1 MATSYFNSLNEGL
14 EWCEEEIL
22 KKAGKD
28 FSAPL
33 SLAQQLSP
41 ALSNTNKI
49 VHLLKNLERIE
60 ISPGTT
66 IIDKSDK
73 AEAFFFIESG
83 RVITKADDPH
93 DPFVHLETMQNG
105 RIVGDIGFYL
115 GKKRTADVI
124 AVTHCI
130 VYRLSKE
137 KLRQL
142 EKENSKL
149 ALLLHQSVA
158 QMLAERV
165 THLVRTVN
173 ALQK

>member
-1 MATSYFNSLNEGL
+1 
-14 EWCEEEIL
+14 
-22 KKAGKD
+22 
-28 FSAPL
+28 
-33 SLAQQLSP
+33 
-41 ALSNTNKI
+41 
-49 VHLLKNLERIE
+49 
-60 ISPGTT
+60 
-66 IIDKSDK
+66 
-73 AEAFFFIESG
+73 
-83 RVITKADDPH
+83 
-93 DPFVHLETMQNG
+93 MQNG
-105 RIVGDIGFYL
+105 RIVGDIGFHL

-124 AVTHCI
+124 AATHCI